1 MRTLKYTVAHRNDW
15 NDFVRNT
22 KNGVFF
28 FHRDYMDYHQDRFE
42 DHSLI
47 FQNDD
52 GKWLAILPACV
63 IDDYLISHGGLTFG
77 GVLSDRT
84 MTTPRMLE
92 VFEALQEYATSEGFK
107 GLRYKAVPHMYH
119 LFPAEEDLYALFR
132 NRSLVAKREVTSV
145 IDMDHRIPL
154 SKGRKSSISKAK
166 KNDVQVKKSDM
177 FSEFMEIEEQV
188 LRDKYKTKPTHSTE
202 EICLLAER
210 FPKNIHLF
218 AAFADEKM
226 CAGVIIFEHSR
237 VAHAQYMATNP
248 TGRDCGALDLII
260 KTLLDDTYKDMSY
273 FDFGISTEQS
283 GLSLNSGLIAQKE
296 MFGARAM
303 IHETHEIEFC

>member
-1 MRTLKYTVAHRNDW
+1 MRVLRYTVAHQENWDQ
-15 NDFVRNT
+15 FVSKS
-22 KNGVFF
+22 KNGIFF
-28 FHRDYMDYHQDRFE
+28 FQRKFMDYHQDRFE
-42 DHSLI
+42 DNSLI

-119 LFPAEEDLYALFR
+119 LFPAEEDLYALFL

-145 IDMDHRIPL
+145 INMAHRIPL

-283 GLSLNSGLIAQKE
+283 GLSLNSGLIAQKKCSVRE
-296 MFGARAM
+296 P
-303 IHETHEIEFC
+303 

>member
-52 GKWLAILPACV
+52 GKWLGILPACV

-218 AAFADEKM
+218 A
-226 CAGVIIFEHSR
+226 CR
-237 VAHAQYMATNP
+237 
-248 TGRDCGALDLII
+248 
-260 KTLLDDTYKDMSY
+260 
-273 FDFGISTEQS
+273 
-283 GLSLNSGLIAQKE
+283 
-296 MFGARAM
+296 
-303 IHETHEIEFC
+303 